1 MCVNIH
7 IQYIRLIRTLC
18 ELEYL
23 QHPLQPN
30 LTRCVSPIT
39 SYKIIACKKQNSA
52 QLALYLLIS
61 NCVML
66 RKCYANKTIYWNKRN
81 TWWLDRDP
89 KCALG
94 TQIRI
99 RAVREII
106 RIPSD
111 PDPHFFLSIL
121 SGGYSHNWCIYR
133 RSQIFT
139 QNDFCVCSG
148 RCDGKKTLTEKPVLN
163 LSDQRL

>member
-1 MCVNIH
+1 MRQYAYIYDLYVLYANSNICSIH
-7 IQYIRLIRTLC
+7 CSLTL
-18 ELEYL
+18 
-23 QHPLQPN
+23 
-30 LTRCVSPIT
+30 CVSPIT
-39 SYKIIACKKQNSA
+39 SYKIIARKKQKSA
-52 QLALYLLIS
+52 QLALHFLTS
-61 NCVML
+61 NCVKL

-99 RAVREII
+99 RAVQD
-106 RIPSD
+106 STD
-111 PDPHFFLSIL
+111 PTGSALLFLIFKVA
-121 SGGYSHNWCIYR
+121 GYSHNWCRYS

-148 RCDGKKTLTEKPVLN
+148 RCAGKKTLTEKTVLN